1 MHRQVKSLQHQLSAQ
16 HAQAAKA
23 SGHSHGA
30 VDKAS
35 DGKEKLEKEV
45 KQLQQQ
51 LARERDKA
59 EARQKRATRVEEK
72 RNKHISEKEL
82 LEQQVKALQHKLA
95 AEQAKH
101 GDEDKAQGKD
111 AGKKDKGKFDDIAIK
126 AIKEHSNTGDD
137 DMFGQ
142 KAWQAKQ
149 QAKQQAKRQAKQQA
163 KPEQVKVASVSAAG
177 SSSGQV
183 PAAPATDAG
192 KARDKAKVRAARV
205 NASKRAGAGSAKALD
220 SQHSKDEHEIA
231 KLQHTLADKQI
242 RLLREKVAKLEKQV
256 RNKSGAQGGAA
267 KAGAGGG
274 HDGSGK
280 GSLGG
285 SVTPEY
291 DRSASKVQPL

>member
-1 MHRQVKSLQHQLSAQ
+1 M
-16 HAQAAKA
+16 
-23 SGHSHGA
+23 
-30 VDKAS
+30 
-35 DGKEKLEKEV
+35 
-45 KQLQQQ
+45 
-51 LARERDKA
+51 
-59 EARQKRATRVEEK
+59 
-72 RNKHISEKEL
+72 
-82 LEQQVKALQHKLA
+82 QHKLA

-149 QAKQQAKRQAKQQA
+149 QAKAERA
-163 KPEQVKVASVSAAG
+163 KVASVSAAV

-274 HDGSGK
+274 HEGSGK